1 MRTITYVLLS
11 GAVLAALP
19 LLIRAD
25 KSAPTKPDVL
35 IAAET
40 FDYSEGTPLKGAH
53 GGKGW
58 ASPWTTS
65 PLHKTDNVIG
75 AGSMLFKNLASSG
88 NRLVE
93 VGSNVRSYRK

>member
-40 FDYSEGTPLKGAH
+40 FDYSEGTPTVPVTPPIGDK
-53 GGKGW
+53 
-58 ASPWTTS
+58 SP
-65 PLHKTDNVIG
+65 HHRV
-75 AGSMLFKNLASSG
+75 
-88 NRLVE
+88 
-93 VGSNVRSYRK
+93 